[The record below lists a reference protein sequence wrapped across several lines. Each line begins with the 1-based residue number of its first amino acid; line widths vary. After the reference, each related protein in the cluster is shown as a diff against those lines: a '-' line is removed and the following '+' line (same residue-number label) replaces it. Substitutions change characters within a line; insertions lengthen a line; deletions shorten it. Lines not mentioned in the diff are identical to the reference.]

1 MININDNQ
9 TEMLDFFDNTSLI
22 EYSKENYSR
31 KQFNNID
38 DIFFNNSDCVN
49 WLNIYGFNHSKQ
61 IKEIIVKNNLDEF
74 LINITQDTNHR
85 NKVIELEDSLCL
97 TLKIL
102 IFEDQELQ
110 FEQMIF
116 IASPNYVWSIQEKVG
131 DYFEEIRNR
140 IRENRGILRKRN
152 ADYLLYRLIE
162 TIIDNYSISLE
173 KLLQKNKELIDL
185 DNIKPDPQFAIT
197 VEGGKQ
203 DLFKM
208 KKALVSLREAII
220 GLEKLEIDNFST
232 HYFSEVKEQASFM
245 IDDIDFNF
253 QQLES
258 SINLIFNIQSHQLN
272 QVMKTLTV
280 LSAIFIPLTFLAG
293 VYGMNFKYI
302 PELETHYG
310 YFVIWGVMIVVAIL
324 TVSYFKRKKWF

>member
-1 MININDNQ
+1 MTNIKYANPDL
-9 TEMLDFFDNTSLI
+9 LDFFENTSLI

-31 KQFNNID
+31 KQFDNID
-38 DIFFNNSDCVN
+38 DVFFNEINGVN
-49 WLNIYGFNHSKQ
+49 WLNIYGFNHKKQ
-61 IKEIIVKNNLDEF
+61 IKEIIEKNNLDEF

-131 DYFEEIRNR
+131 DYFEEIRTR
-140 IRENRGILRKRN
+140 IRENRGIIRKRN

-162 TIIDNYSISLE
+162 TIIDNYSVSLE

-185 DNIKPDPQFAIT
+185 ENIKPDPQFAIT
-197 VEGGKQ
+197 VESGKQ

-208 KKALVSLREAII
+208 KKALVSLREAIS
-220 GLEKLEIDNFST
+220 GLEKLDIANFST

-245 IDDIDFNF
+245 IDDIDFNL

-280 LSAIFIPLTFLAG
+280 FSVIFIPLTFLAG
-293 VYGMNFKYI
+293 VYGMNFKNI
-302 PELETHYG
+302 PELETQYG
-310 YFVIWGVMIVVAIL
+310 YFVIWGVMVLIAIL
-324 TVSYFKRKKWF
+324 AVSYFRRKKWF